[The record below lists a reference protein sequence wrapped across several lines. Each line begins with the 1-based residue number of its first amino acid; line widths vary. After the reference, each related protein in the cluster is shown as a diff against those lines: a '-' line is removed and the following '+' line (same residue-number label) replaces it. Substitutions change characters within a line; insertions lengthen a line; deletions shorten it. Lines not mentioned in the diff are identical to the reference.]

1 MGTAA
6 DDAGQ
11 LPAHDA
17 FGGEFARRPLSM
29 IVAGSPPAALAA
41 RVATTSVPIVFVVG
55 LDPVAAGLVE
65 VLTSLVGTLPAADR
79 SASARLRPKQ

>member
-17 FGGEFARRPLSM
+17 FGGEFARRPVSM

-55 LDPVAAGLVE
+55 LDPVAAGRSKGLI
-65 VLTSLVGTLPAADR
+65 SLVGTPPAADR
-79 SASARLRPKQ
+79 SASA